1 MLTHDAELTAI
12 GAETKINYQKDYDFY
27 LERLLKASPW
37 AISVMEYFNKE
48 VFNTTGSAASSAPTS
63 ALPSVSVPRTWEDD
77 LLQEMDGLIAHCDA
91 PSPPPS
97 PSVAPSHAPAS
108 APIMTVQD
116 DRIQAAPQTAISDV
130 VTHASMSISQTR
142 TASSSTQ
149 LHMDISHLSLADGNS
164 LTAPA
169 SGPPPGLATQRV
181 PARRGHNL
189 AQPAQV
195 STVPEVLPVPTPA
208 APVATKRVSGRN
220 RKAVARR

>member
-1 MLTHDAELTAI
+1 LTHDAELTAI

-27 LERLLKASPW
+27 LEHLLKGSPW

-48 VFNTTGSAASSAPTS
+48 VFNTCAASSAPTT

-77 LLQEMDGLIAHCDA
+77 LLQEMDGLVAHCDA

-97 PSVAPSHAPAS
+97 PPGAPPHALAS
-108 APIMTVQD
+108 APITTVQD
-116 DRIQAAPQTAISDV
+116 DCIQAAPTAISDV
-130 VTHASMSISQTR
+130 VTHVSMSISQTC
-142 TASSSTQ
+142 TTSSSTQ

-208 APVATKRVSGRN
+208 APVATKRVSGRT